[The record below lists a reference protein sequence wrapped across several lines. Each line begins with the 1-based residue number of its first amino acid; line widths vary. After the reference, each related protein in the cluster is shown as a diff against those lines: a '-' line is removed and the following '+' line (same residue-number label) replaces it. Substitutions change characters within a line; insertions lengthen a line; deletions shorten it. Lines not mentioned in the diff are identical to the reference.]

1 MYAGSMFLVW
11 FGPTAR
17 VTISDPA
24 LLREIFVLKSEF
36 FEKNDSPPV
45 VKKLEGDGLLSLK
58 GEKWAH
64 HRKIIT
70 PTFYLENL
78 KVCIYVIKPK
88 PNSYV
93 NITYYLLSE
102 NICAYV
108 CTFS

>member
-1 MYAGSMFLVW
+1 MILLIIFFWCISGSIFVIW

-24 LLREIFVLKSEF
+24 LIRDIFVLKSDN
-36 FEKNDSPPV
+36 FEKNESPAL

-70 PTFYLENL
+70 PTFYIENL
-78 KVCIYVIKPK
+78 RV
-88 PNSYV
+88 SL
-93 NITYYLLSE
+93 NIDL
-102 NICAYV
+102 
-108 CTFS
+108 